1 MNRLITFFDVLYLR
15 WALRKLDPLSRDV
28 PEVFAQLNARRP
40 L

>member
-1 MNRLITFFDVLYLR
+1 MNRILRALDVLYLL
-15 WALRKLDPLSRDV
+15 WTLRQLDPLSRDV

>member
-1 MNRLITFFDVLYLR
+1 MNRLTAFIDVLYLT
-15 WALRKLDPLSRDV
+15 WTLRQLDPLSRDV